1 MYQSLYRKYRPQT
14 FMEIY
19 GQDAISKTLT
29 NAIIYDKVAHAYLFS
44 GTRGTGKTST
54 AKLLAKALNCTN
66 IVDGKICD
74 ECENCLMI
82 KNNSHPDV
90 IEIDAASNNGV
101 EEVRDLIE
109 RVKYAPIKGKKK
121 VYIID
126 EVHMM
131 SSAAFNALLKTL
143 EEPPEHVVFIL
154 ATTEQHKVIP
164 TIKSRC
170 QKFVFK
176 KINTKDIIK
185 RMEDILNKENITYD
199 VKALEIIAEQADGG
213 MRDALSLLEQ
223 VMIYSN
229 NNITIDSVNES
240 LDLAS
245 QKDIENLFNLIIES
259 KLDEAL
265 ADVEKLYRQSLD
277 MHQIISQVL
286 ALALSKLVS
295 DKQNDNNDNTKIL
308 ISLIQ
313 YFDEAIERLKYDR
326 SKKMYLELAIIK
338 TINSQKNPIIQE
350 NQVVQEPKSIQSI
363 QKEISDNLNNVNKE
377 TIVEDKIE
385 PVNSPRIKQ
394 PEQSLV
400 DKAELLN
407 VLVQASKEQLNY
419 VQEQWSRIG
428 DYLYNINTKLEASLL
443 IDTNPIVACENA
455 IIILANTAET
465 TLINTKENLYQNKQF
480 MQTLLD
486 DGRYCFAIT
495 EQQWQELR
503 NEYIILRRT
512 NQLPQPK
519 AFLENIKFD
528 VKEKQEEEVSDS
540 ILMQGQNLF
549 GEDIIIKKGDIKNEY

>member
-29 NAIIYDKVAHAYLFS
+29 NAIIHDKVAHAYLFS

-82 KNNSHPDV
+82 KNNTHPDV

-101 EEVRDLIE
+101 DEVRDLIE

-131 SSAAFNALLKTL
+131 SQAAFNALLKTL

-154 ATTEQHKVIP
+154 ATTEQHKVIS

-170 QKFVFK
+170 QKFIFK
-176 KINTKDIIK
+176 KINDQDIVK
-185 RMEDILNKENITYD
+185 RMEDILKKENVNYD
-199 VKALEIIAEQADGG
+199 LQALAIIASQADGG

-229 NNITIDSVNES
+229 DNITIESVNES

-245 QKDIENLFNLIIES
+245 QQEIENLFDLLINK

-265 ADVEKLYRQSLD
+265 VDVDRLHNQSLD
-277 MHQIISQVL
+277 MHQVISQVL
-286 ALALSKLVS
+286 TLALNKLVS
-295 DKQNDNNDNTKIL
+295 DKQEENNENTKLL
-308 ISLIQ
+308 IALIQ
-313 YFDEAIERLKYDR
+313 YFDEALERLKFDR

-338 TINSQKNPIIQE
+338 TINAQDNNEVNNKVNIATQVKENLIKNIKNNEPTPAAVIEEVVPPRIIK
-350 NQVVQEPKSIQSI
+350 QEP
-363 QKEISDNLNNVNKE
+363 
-377 TIVEDKIE
+377 
-385 PVNSPRIKQ
+385 
-394 PEQSLV
+394 SLV
-400 DKAELLN
+400 NEKELLN
-407 VLVQASKEQLNY
+407 VLVQASKEELNY
-419 VQEQWSRIG
+419 IQSNWSKIE
-428 DYLYNINTKLEASLL
+428 DYLYNVNTKVEAGLL
-443 IDTNPIVACENA
+443 VDTKPVAACNQA
-455 IIILANTAET
+455 IIVIANNAEAA
-465 TLINTKENLYQNKQF
+465 LINTKENLGANKRF
-480 MQTLLD
+480 MQNLLNE
-486 DGRYCFAIT
+486 GRYCLAINNN
-495 EQQWQELR
+495 QWEDLK
-503 NEYIILRRT
+503 NEYLRLRKN
-512 NQLPQPK
+512 NQLPD
-519 AFLENIKFD
+519 ARAILENVKFD
-528 VKEKQEEEVSDS
+528 KIVEIATIEEDE
-540 ILMQGQNLF
+540 ILKQGQNLF
-549 GEDIIIKKGDIKNEY
+549 GNDIIIKKEN